1 MLPASQRPQRVT
13 VRVPASTANLGPGF
27 DCLGMALDITDDVTV
42 AFADAA
48 ALEDGA
54 PVGAGAAHRSL
65 VALAAGKATACPPR
79 ATLADGLATTRLGDN
94 AFAIARDKV
103 DRIISVSEEQI
114 ALSILRLIELEKTVV
129 EGAGYEVVGIARD
142 TAGAERLVAQ
152 HHPALAI
159 VDMKLELDVDGI
171 ATATVLK
178 QKHGLAIL
186 ITTGFPD
193 TVVQREGVDRF
204 ACAIVRKPYSDE
216 EVLEAVERCI
226 GRAGGRP

>member
-1 MLPASQRPQRVT
+1 MAGQRILVVQDDFL
-13 VRVPASTANLGPGF
+13 LG
-27 DCLGMALDITDDVTV
+27 
-42 AFADAA
+42 
-48 ALEDGA
+48 E
-54 PVGAGAAHRSL
+54 
-65 VALAAGKATACPPR
+65 
-79 ATLADGLATTRLGDN
+79 GLR
-94 AFAIARDKV
+94 
-103 DRIISVSEEQI
+103 
-114 ALSILRLIELEKTVV
+114 TVV

-204 ACAIVRKPYSDE
+204 ACGQLAFGRRSASKP
-216 EVLEAVERCI
+216 
-226 GRAGGRP
+226 